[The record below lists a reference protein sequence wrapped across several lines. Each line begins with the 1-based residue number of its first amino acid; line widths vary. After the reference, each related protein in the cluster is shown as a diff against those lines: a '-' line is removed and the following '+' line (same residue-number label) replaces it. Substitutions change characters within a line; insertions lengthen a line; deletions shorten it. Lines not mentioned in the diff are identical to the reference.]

1 MFIHVH
7 VCACICVGMYMCIG
21 IPLHPHIPPCS
32 LLPHP
37 TTPVHQGFPSNQAKV
52 NKNWMNWDISILFED
67 FRSLH
72 PCALIQVT
80 FGVQVGG
87 CPITNSIFYFWAKN
101 VHIFC
106 TCEPPIKNFP
116 VFTLESDI
124 PCLDWQLICCLTSDP
139 FTTLSNYSR
148 NEDKSAKIDLDINF
162 ITEPSTIEKFVMHPL
177 IFQCVLYKWSMTLN
191 LYHQPSMV

>member
-1 MFIHVH
+1 M
-7 VCACICVGMYMCIG
+7 
-21 IPLHPHIPPCS
+21 PCS

-37 TTPVHQGFPSNQAKV
+37 TTPVHQGFLSNQAKV

-67 FRSLH
+67 FRFLH
-72 PCALIQVT
+72 PCAPIQVT

-148 NEDKSAKIDLDINF
+148 NEDKSAKFDLDINF
-162 ITEPSTIEKFVMHPL
+162 ITEPSTIEKFVMHP
-177 IFQCVLYKWSMTLN
+177 
-191 LYHQPSMV
+191 